1 MNRPERPQMV
11 TLTDKAVDRVK
22 HLIAKS
28 DEPVMGLRIGV
39 SARGCSGLSYSVE
52 YAQEAKRFEETIEQ
66 DGVKVLIDPA
76 AVMFLIGSVV
86 DYEESQFSSGFTF
99 TNPNAVGA
107 CGCGESFFVDKEQL
121 AEQAKGAEA

>member
-1 MNRPERPQMV
+1 MAERPPMV
-11 TLTDKAVDRVK
+11 TLTDGAIARVK
-22 HLIAKS
+22 ELISKS

-52 YAQEAKRFEETIEQ
+52 YAQEQKRFEEIIDQ

-86 DYEESQFSSGFTF
+86 DYKEDRFSSGFTF

-107 CGCGESFFVDKEQL
+107 CGCGESFFVDQDAAK
-121 AEQAKGAEA
+121 AEGAPA

>member
-1 MNRPERPQMV
+1 MMAERPPMV
-11 TLTDKAVDRVK
+11 TLTEGAIARVK
-22 HLIAKS
+22 ELISNS
-28 DEPVMGLRIGV
+28 DGPVMGLRIGV

-52 YAQEAKRFEETIEQ
+52 YAQEQKRFEEIIEQ

-86 DYEESQFSSGFTF
+86 DYKEDRFSSGFTF

-107 CGCGESFFVDKEQL
+107 CGCGESFFVDQDAAK
-121 AEQAKGAEA
+121 AEGAPA

>member
-1 MNRPERPQMV
+1 MAERPPMV
-11 TLTDKAVDRVK
+11 TLTDGAIARVK
-22 HLIAKS
+22 ELISKS
-28 DEPVMGLRIGV
+28 EEPVMGLRIGV

-52 YAQEAKRFEETIEQ
+52 YAQEQKRFEEIIEQ

-86 DYEESQFSSGFTF
+86 DYKEDRFSSGFTF

-107 CGCGESFFVDKEQL
+107 CGCGESFFVDQDAAK
-121 AEQAKGAEA
+121 AEGAPA

>member
-1 MNRPERPQMV
+1 MAERPPMV
-11 TLTDKAVDRVK
+11 SLTEGAIARVK
-22 HLIAKS
+22 ELIAKS

-52 YAQEAKRFEETIEQ
+52 YAQEQKRFEEIIDQ

-86 DYEESQFSSGFTF
+86 DYKEDRFSSGFTF

-107 CGCGESFFVDKEQL
+107 CGCGESFFVDQDSES
-121 AEQAKGAEA
+121 AQAPA